1 MFKSSGSLFLYF
13 FLFLFNVSTKFSLLI
28 SDSISK
34 CDSKIYCTGKLLH
47 TIQMSFVFNDS
58 KTFVDMPSKQSEE
71 IVVQNFVK
79 LGISPNKTQIET
91 FLNENFFAAG
101 YDLVQTLPVDWT
113 EAPPYLNFLNQNDLQ
128 LINMGKKLNIE
139 WKSLLRKF
147 EKEKLCQKC
156 VSSSISTNNSFIVP
170 GGRFIEYYYWDS
182 YWVYITLISILLQT
196 LINRI

>member
-1 MFKSSGSLFLYF
+1 MFKSSNFLFLSYC
-13 FLFLFNVSTKFSLLI
+13 LFLFNVSTKLSVAV

-47 TIQMSFVFNDS
+47 AIQMSFVFNDS
-58 KTFVDMPSKQSEE
+58 KTFVDMPSKLSEV
-71 IVVQNFVK
+71 IVEQNFAK

-101 YDLVQTLPVDWT
+101 YDLVQTIPDDWT
-113 EAPPYLNFLNQNDLQ
+113 EAPPYLNYLNQNDSQ
-128 LINMGKKLNIE
+128 LINLGKKLNTE

-147 EKEKLCQKC
+147 ERAKLCQTC

-182 YWVYITLISILLQT
+182 YWVYIKII
-196 LINRI
+196 IP